1 MGGLA
6 CKQMTGITGDCV
18 GETYLVTTGPPEVTG
33 VDSSWH
39 PQAHNMSHD
48 HCRENSKG
56 VPLNKGLK
64 SMVGIVRDSL
74 VTQRSK
80 ELKKYYFKKEKP
92 EK

>member
-1 MGGLA
+1 
-6 CKQMTGITGDCV
+6 
-18 GETYLVTTGPPEVTG
+18 
-33 VDSSWH
+33 
-39 PQAHNMSHD
+39 MSHD
-48 HCRENSKG
+48 HCRENTKG